1 METRVA
7 VVGAGSW
14 GTTIAHVIAAREP
27 VRLWAR
33 RPEVA
38 AEINET
44 HRNSSYLAAHEL
56 NKAIVASSSM
66 SATVANAEVVAVAVP
81 SQAFRGAL
89 ATMAPHLSAN
99 ASLVSLTKGFEEG
112 SMKRMTEVCAEVVPG
127 HSTAVLTGPN
137 LANEIMDG
145 FPAASVVATAD
156 EALGAQ
162 VQGLFAGS
170 NLRIYT
176 HHDVVGA
183 ETGGALKNVIAIAC
197 GVADGLGAGDNSR
210 AAIITRGLAEL
221 TRLGVSMGGV
231 PITFAGLAGL
241 GDLVATAIS
250 PQSRNR
256 HVGEQ
261 LGRGRDL
268 PSIIAEMNMVAEGV
282 KAAQVALRLAR
293 EHGVEMP
300 IANLVAQV
308 CDGGI
313 SATEAFNLLLAR
325 DARPEVYGFQP

>member
-14 GTTIAHVIAAREP
+14 GTTFAHVVAAREP

-33 RPEVA
+33 RAAVA
-38 AEINET
+38 TEINDS
-44 HRNSSYLAAHEL
+44 HRNSSYLSGYCL
-56 NKAIVASSSM
+56 NETVVATTSIEEAIL
-66 SATVANAEVVAVAVP
+66 NAELVAVAVP
-81 SQAFRGAL
+81 SHGFRGAVE
-89 ATMAPHLSAN
+89 AMRPYLSPDAC
-99 ASLVSLTKGFEEG
+99 LISLTKGFEEG
-112 SMKRMTEVCAEVVPG
+112 SMKRMTEIFGDVTPENT
-127 HSTAVLTGPN
+127 TAALTGPN
-137 LANEIMDG
+137 LAHEIMQG
-145 FPAASVVATAD
+145 HPAASVVATANPRI
-156 EALGAQ
+156 GVQ
-162 VQGLFAGS
+162 VQQLFKGS
-170 NLRIYT
+170 NLRVYT
-176 HHDVVGA
+176 NDDVVGA

-221 TRLGVSMGGV
+221 TRLGVSMGGA

-261 LGRGRDL
+261 LGKGRDL
-268 PSIIAEMNMVAEGV
+268 KSVIAEMNMVAEGV
-282 KAAQVALRLAR
+282 KAARVALKLA
-293 EHGVEMP
+293 EVHKVEMP

-308 CDGGI
+308 CGGTL
-313 SATEAFNLLLAR
+313 SAIEAFHLLLAR